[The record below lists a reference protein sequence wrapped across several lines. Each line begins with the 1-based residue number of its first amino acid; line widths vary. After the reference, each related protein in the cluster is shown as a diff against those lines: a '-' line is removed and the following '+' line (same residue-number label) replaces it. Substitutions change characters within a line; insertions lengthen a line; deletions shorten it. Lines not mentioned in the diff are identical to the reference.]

1 MEAITTVSWSWSYP
15 RLQRFLFFFSSF
27 EAENLHGSDIEAE
40 KERRVENKK
49 GCRRQRKK
57 RTHNNMADADR
68 NLYCI
73 PTIYGKSRSNN
84 LLIGD
89 AFLLLFVWFRYVD
102 DTILVMQNR
111 SQGEQFVSKPQSVL
125 TIQLNPTYKLIKT
138 HIFPRKP
145 RKLMF
150 SGKID
155 H

>member
-1 MEAITTVSWSWSYP
+1 MEAITTVSWSCVPQVAEVSV
-15 RLQRFLFFFSSF
+15 FFSFRSRKF
-27 EAENLHGSDIEAE
+27 TWKRFRGR
-40 KERRVENKK
+40 ERAKGRKQKRLPKTQKK
-49 GCRRQRKK
+49 THTRQ
-57 RTHNNMADADR
+57 HPDADR

-73 PTIYGKSRSNN
+73 LHTIYGKSRSNN

-125 TIQLNPTYKLIKT
+125 TIQLNPTYKNPYFSKKAL
-138 HIFPRKP
+138 
-145 RKLMF
+145 KLMF
-150 SGKID
+150 SEKID

>member
-1 MEAITTVSWSWSYP
+1 MEAITTVSWSCVPQVAEVSV
-15 RLQRFLFFFSSF
+15 FFFFRSRKLTWKRF
-27 EAENLHGSDIEAE
+27 RGR
-40 KERRVENKK
+40 ERAKGRKQKWLPKTQKK
-49 GCRRQRKK
+49 THKRQ
-57 RTHNNMADADR
+57 HPDADR

-73 PTIYGKSRSNN
+73 LHTIYGKSRSNN

-102 DTILVMQNR
+102 DTIVVMQNR

>member
-15 RLQRFLFFFSSF
+15 RLQRFLFFFSS
-27 EAENLHGSDIEAE
+27 EAENLHGSDLEAE

-49 GCRRQRKK
+49 GCRRHRKK
-57 RTHNNMADADR
+57 RAHDNILMPTATNTAYYI
-68 NLYCI
+68 LYMV
-73 PTIYGKSRSNN
+73 YKSRSNN

-89 AFLLLFVWFRYVD
+89 AFLLPFVWFRYVD
-102 DTILVMQNR
+102 DTILVMQNQ

-145 RKLMF
+145 RN
-150 SGKID
+150 
-155 H
+155 

>member
-15 RLQRFLFFFSSF
+15 RLQRFLFFFSS
-27 EAENLHGSDIEAE
+27 EAENLHGSDLEAE

-49 GCRRQRKK
+49 GCRRHRKK
-57 RTHNNMADADR
+57 TRTRQHPDADR
-68 NLYCI
+68 NQYCI
-73 PTIYGKSRSNN
+73 LYTIYGKSRSNN

-89 AFLLLFVWFRYVD
+89 AFLLPFVWFRYVD
-102 DTILVMQNR
+102 DTILVMQNW

-145 RKLMF
+145 RNWCFL
-150 SGKID
+150 GK
-155 H
+155 